1 MYYDVAG
8 VKGVADANNR
18 SANEDIGAIVQ
29 FAGTRPSHGGMPVAH
44 FSRALSLAHGL
55 GQTKVFY
62 NDFGQCTGFVV
73 WALLAPEVEHRII
86 KTKRMELRDFEWNEG
101 DSLWIVDFLVRP
113 GSLRSAMEYMRD
125 ELFVKYGTVTFG
137 RKRNGNLVFKRTS
150 RDSKSAF
157 WTAASNSNKE
167 SA

>member
-1 MYYDVAG
+1 MRPSRALSIFSVASSGSAHIDFSRLSMYYDVAG

-73 WALLAPEVEHRII
+73 WALLAP
-86 KTKRMELRDFEWNEG
+86 
-101 DSLWIVDFLVRP
+101 
-113 GSLRSAMEYMRD
+113 
-125 ELFVKYGTVTFG
+125 
-137 RKRNGNLVFKRTS
+137 
-150 RDSKSAF
+150 
-157 WTAASNSNKE
+157 
-167 SA
+167 